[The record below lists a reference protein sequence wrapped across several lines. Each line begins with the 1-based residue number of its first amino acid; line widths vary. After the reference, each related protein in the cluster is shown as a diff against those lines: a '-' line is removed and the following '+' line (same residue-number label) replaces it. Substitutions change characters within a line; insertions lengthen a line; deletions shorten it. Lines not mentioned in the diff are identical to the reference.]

1 MGHGRMAERQRWNR
15 PPRPPPP
22 PPAAC
27 WPCPHES
34 WASLGFDST
43 LITVLRHWVLETAE
57 EGGCH

>member
-1 MGHGRMAERQRWNR
+1 MDAY
-15 PPRPPPP
+15 PP

-57 EGGCH
+57 EGGLSLAELHR